1 MQAYIKTIIFWRLK
15 FLYYSQYVVPYVSA
29 VKNFVSYAGDK
40 MDTETG
46 VLCHILIVCDD
57 PDLIYRRRSCGI
69 WNMWKGPFEPQGYQ
83 KSWSQLD
90 VMLVGSTDSEHD

>member
-1 MQAYIKTIIFWRLK
+1 M
-15 FLYYSQYVVPYVSA
+15 
-29 VKNFVSYAGDK
+29 NFVSYAEDK

-46 VLCHILIVCDD
+46 VLCHILIVYDD
-57 PDLIYRRRSCGI
+57 PDLIYKCSFCDI
-69 WNMWKGPFEPQGYQ
+69 WNMWKDPSEPQRYQ